1 MRPAI
6 APPTTPPPG
15 NNPRRP
21 PGGRIPAGP
30 DHARCR
36 PPVSSRARWRRR
48 PGQPARPARKIR
60 RRHDPSRPVPEEADG
75 QPDPPPPR
83 SRGPRRARGL
93 DAAPGQPRA
102 DPAATAGPFRPVE
115 EPDND
120 DGRRVLPPPGRRGP
134 GTAPPGAAAGPGYL
148 HPPAHGPDGA
158 VASSAADAAASHAH
172 PDPRAKKTTAPSRNP
187 FPTRASR
194 SPALSRPIPARPST
208 VTASTP
214 RPGRPPAIPRPG
226 PRPPAPQDRT
236 IRPPQPPARTP
247 GTTPRTTR
255 PLNPAPHPGTDTTQP
270 HLDHFHPPPE
280 KHQTLQSC
288 SSGEGAVAGRFGL
301 VRRVQGL
308 GRGIVVGVAPRI
320 PLRRPR
326 RDRTG
331 SARGGWPGTARRGR
345 GGGSARSGRRP
356 AVGAAGLPWS
366 GRPGPGR
373 CAGRWGPAGP
383 RSGAGARRR
392 VEAAC
397 TRSVNVRAE
406 VMSAIRDS
414 FGPGVVKC
422 WSIRSAGCCSRG
434 VVRAGPGGFARRVP
448 CGPIMSRMGR
458 SAVQRVTCR
467 PVRAA
472 DGGAVECRAHL
483 AGSRRRAVGLVDL
496 CGPGLEGLVV
506 HAPGRRRAGPG
517 RVEGGRG

>member
-75 QPDPPPPR
+75 QRDPPPPR

-102 DPAATAGPFRPVE
+102 DPAATAGPFRPVK

-120 DGRRVLPPPGRRGP
+120 DRRRVLPPPGRRGP

-194 SPALSRPIPARPST
+194 SPALSRPIPARPSA

-214 RPGRPPAIPRPG
+214 RPGRSPRHPAT
-226 PRPPAPQDRT
+226 RPPTVCATGPYDPATPATGPDPRDDPENDPFLKLRT
-236 IRPPQPPARTP
+236 IFRCRHDLILPHDHFTHRPKNTKHSSSPSFFTSTCSITP
-247 GTTPRTTR
+247 GW
-255 PLNPAPHPGTDTTQP
+255 
-270 HLDHFHPPPE
+270 
-280 KHQTLQSC
+280 SC
-288 SSGEGAVAGRFGL
+288 S
-301 VRRVQGL
+301 
-308 GRGIVVGVAPRI
+308 
-320 PLRRPR
+320 
-326 RDRTG
+326 
-331 SARGGWPGTARRGR
+331 
-345 GGGSARSGRRP
+345 
-356 AVGAAGLPWS
+356 
-366 GRPGPGR
+366 
-373 CAGRWGPAGP
+373 
-383 RSGAGARRR
+383 
-392 VEAAC
+392 
-397 TRSVNVRAE
+397 
-406 VMSAIRDS
+406 
-414 FGPGVVKC
+414 
-422 WSIRSAGCCSRG
+422 
-434 VVRAGPGGFARRVP
+434 
-448 CGPIMSRMGR
+448 
-458 SAVQRVTCR
+458 
-467 PVRAA
+467 
-472 DGGAVECRAHL
+472 
-483 AGSRRRAVGLVDL
+483 
-496 CGPGLEGLVV
+496 
-506 HAPGRRRAGPG
+506 
-517 RVEGGRG
+517 